1 LIRQTK
7 EGRNVAGSR
16 ALLIANRHSRTGDAD
31 LSTVRKV
38 LASHGLEVVER
49 QCERSADIGDAIRRD
64 CRTVDLVILG
74 GGDGTMNAAVEAL
87 VECGLPLGIL
97 PTGTGNDLAR
107 TLDIPTDLEEAAAVI
122 GAGRRHAIDLGWV
135 NGKHFF
141 NAASVGLS
149 AEVTRHHTKERKRRY
164 WVFAYVLSLLDA
176 WRHTRPFRARL
187 TCDGQRTRLRAIQ
200 VTVGNGRHYGGGM
213 TVSENAAIDDG
224 WLDVYCLRPRTFW
237 HLMTLFPALRLG
249 RLHRQE
255 AALVMRCRMLEVRTR
270 RPMPIN
276 TDGEITTRTPARFEV
291 IRKAISVCV
300 PATYQPAEEVMADAA
315 Q

>member
-1 LIRQTK
+1 M
-7 EGRNVAGSR
+7 AGSR

-141 NAASVGLS
+141 NAASIGLS

-164 WVFAYVLSLLDA
+164 WIFAYVLSLRDA
-176 WRHTRPFRARL
+176 WRNTRPFRARL
-187 TCDGQRTRLRAIQ
+187 ICDGRRMRLRAIQ

-213 TVSENAAIDDG
+213 TVSDNAAIDDG
-224 WLDVYCLRPRTFW
+224 WLDVYCLRAGSFW
-237 HLMTLFPALRLG
+237 SLLMLFPALRLG
-249 RLHRQE
+249 RL
-255 AALVMRCRMLEVRTR
+255 RCGESVHVTRGREVEVHTR
-270 RPMPIN
+270 RRLPVN
-276 TDGEITTRTPARFEV
+276 TDGELTAHTPAEFRVVRGALTVF
-291 IRKAISVCV
+291 V
-300 PATYQPAEEVMADAA
+300 PASYRSTPKVPDHAAAE
-315 Q
+315 